1 MTLRTITTASVLAT
15 MGLAMSLPRVAEA
28 TLAAEAT
35 LIGNASSAATAS
47 PGTDCIA
54 HFATEGSFLT
64 GKKYSTWV
72 EFANLAKA
80 DAYTRAYTAISKDG
94 FQISSADKDAGII
107 SASQSVS
114 FGKGATA
121 PLVIVVESINAI
133 GSKLTATFRTGG
145 GQAVKAETVRTK
157 LCEYLGAAPAP

>member
-1 MTLRTITTASVLAT
+1 MLRPVITASVLAAI
-15 MGLAMSLPRVAEA
+15 GLGSA
-28 TLAAEAT
+28 
-35 LIGNASSAATAS
+35 NSSS
-47 PGTDCIA
+47 GSDCQA

-64 GKKYSTWV
+64 GKRYSTWI
-72 EFANLAKA
+72 EFPNLAKA
-80 DAYTRAYTAISKDG
+80 DAYTRAYTAIAKEG

-121 PLVIVVESINAI
+121 PLVIVVESLSPT

-157 LCEYLGAAPAP
+157 LCEYLGAEPAS